1 MLLIRIIRN
10 TWLWTA
16 LGVRFLIE
24 LARSALSVAWA
35 IVNPNATLRPA
46 IIAVPLELRTDARIA
61 ALANMVTLTPGTTA
75 LHVSDDRKILYIHV
89 LVVAVEGPEQAS
101 WRARGDLAMA
111 VQPAAAQDSP
121 GVRAVLDLAPLN
133 AQRRADRWL
142 FVAIDILLAAV
153 GALIAF
159 LYVRHVLMP
168 LHDLTERL
176 ASDKAPEAPT
186 DGVLQPATTEVGQLQ
201 RVLARWLDMERER
214 NAAYQELAE
223 RERAE
228 SLAAIAAS
236 LAHDVRSPT
245 PRPMLRLPP
254 LPKRV
259 RRRSGRISSAC

>member
-1 MLLIRIIRN
+1 MLLIRILRS

-16 LGVRFLIE
+16 LGMRFLIE
-24 LARSALSVAWA
+24 LARSVAWA

-61 ALANMVTLTPGTTA
+61 ALANMATLTPGTTA

-133 AQRRADRWL
+133 AQRRTDRWL

-159 LYVRHVLMP
+159 L
-168 LHDLTERL
+168 
-176 ASDKAPEAPT
+176 
-186 DGVLQPATTEVGQLQ
+186 
-201 RVLARWLDMERER
+201 
-214 NAAYQELAE
+214 
-223 RERAE
+223 
-228 SLAAIAAS
+228 
-236 LAHDVRSPT
+236 
-245 PRPMLRLPP
+245 
-254 LPKRV
+254 
-259 RRRSGRISSAC
+259 